1 MKAKIAGTGSYLP
14 SKILSNAELEK
25 MVETS
30 DEWIVQRVGIFSRH
44 IASLPHETNVFMA
57 SEAAKKAL
65 EMSGVLPQDLDLII
79 IATSTPDDAMPS
91 TAVSVQALLGNTK
104 AMCFDMSAAC
114 SGFIYGLS
122 VIKQFFATG
131 ASKKAL
137 LIGSERM
144 SRVIDW
150 TDRSTCVLFGDGAGA
165 CVFTADENFGI
176 LSTQNHSDG
185 RERDALYI
193 KGHLNSETPEFIK
206 QAACSLPNTLQSC
219 LDLEK
224 DVYLHM
230 EGSRVFKSAV
240 NMLGEVALGVLAQ
253 ENLLPEDLDW
263 LVPHQA
269 NLRIIMATAKKL
281 NLPEEKIII
290 TLTHQ
295 GNTSA
300 ASVPMALDHAVRA
313 GKIKSGDLLLLEA
326 FGSGFVWG
334 AALVRY

>member
-14 SKILSNAELEK
+14 TKILTNADLEK

-30 DEWIVQRVGIFSRH
+30 DEWILQRVGISSRH

-57 SEAAKKAL
+57 TEAAKKAL
-65 EMSGVLPQDLDLII
+65 EMANISAQDLDLII
-79 IATSTPDDAMPS
+79 VATSTPDDAMPS
-91 TAVSVQALLGNTK
+91 TAVSVQALLANTQ

-114 SGFIYGLS
+114 SGFIYGLA

-131 ASKKAL
+131 ALKKAL

-165 CVFTADENFGI
+165 CVFTADLTSGI

-185 RERDALYI
+185 REREALYV
-193 KGHLNSETPEFIK
+193 KGHLNHQTPEFIN
-206 QAACSLPNTLQSC
+206 SNSLQSS

-253 ENLLPEDLDW
+253 ENLLPENIDW

-281 NLPEEKIII
+281 NLPESKIII

-326 FGSGFVWG
+326 FGAGFVWG
-334 AALVRY
+334 AALVKF

>member
-30 DEWIVQRVGIFSRH
+30 DDWIIQRVGISSRH

-65 EMSGVLPQDLDLII
+65 EISGISAQDLDLII

-91 TAVSVQALLGNTK
+91 TAVSVQAVLGNTQ

-131 ASKKAL
+131 TSKKAL

-165 CVFTADENFGI
+165 CVFTADQDAGI

-185 RERDALYI
+185 REREALYV

-206 QAACSLPNTLQSC
+206 QASSSLQSC
-219 LDLEK
+219 IDLEK

-313 GKIKSGDLLLLEA
+313 GKIKAGDLLLLEA
-326 FGSGFVWG
+326 FGAGFVWG

>member
-14 SKILSNAELEK
+14 SKILSNADLEK

-30 DEWIVQRVGIFSRH
+30 DEWIIQRVGISSRH

-65 EMSGVLPQDLDLII
+65 EQSGLSAQDLDLII
-79 IATSTPDDAMPS
+79 VATSTPDDAMPS
-91 TAVSVQALLGNTK
+91 TAVSVQAILGNTQ

-150 TDRSTCVLFGDGAGA
+150 TDRSTCVLFGDGSGA
-165 CVFTADENFGI
+165 CVFIADEHVGI
-176 LSTQNHSDG
+176 LSTESHSDG
-185 RERDALYI
+185 REREALYV
-193 KGHLNSETPEFIK
+193 KGHLNNQTPEFIK
-206 QAACSLPNTLQSC
+206 QASSSLQTC
-219 LDLEK
+219 IDLEK

-240 NMLGEVALGVLAQ
+240 NMLGDVAQSVLAQ
-253 ENLLPEDLDW
+253 ENLSPEDLDW

-281 NLPEEKIII
+281 NLPEDKVII

-326 FGSGFVWG
+326 FGAGFVWG